1 MKTVNIFGGP
11 GSGKSTTASGL
22 FHEMKKCWIQAEYV
36 PEFAKE
42 LVWSDSH
49 HMLSEQNYIFAEQ
62 ERRLNRLRRKVKVA
76 VSDSPLLLSSFYA
89 PQTYPDSFHQSVFD
103 FFHSY
108 DNLNIFVD
116 RSHEYM
122 IDGRVQDEANADAL
136 ALRMK
141 EYLVRNGVS
150 FWSIAAS
157 DAAPRRLVG
166 WLISQGYIALP
177 EGLEERFE
185 RDLVPELNNAPP
197 GWIQYNDIVSW
208 RTGQRIHRADLADL
222 HTVGKTKEDQTA
234 IEFVSN

>member
-1 MKTVNIFGGP
+1 MKTINIFGGP

-22 FHEMKKCWIQAEYV
+22 FHEMKKQWIQAEYV

-62 ERRLNRLRRKVKVA
+62 ERRLNRLRRKVEVA

-89 PQTYPDSFHQSVFD
+89 PAAYPDSFHQSVFD

-116 RSHEYM
+116 RSHEY
-122 IDGRVQDEANADAL
+122 ILDGRVQDEENADAL
-136 ALRMK
+136 AVRMK
-141 EYLVRNGVS
+141 EYLLANGVP
-150 FWSIAAS
+150 FWSMAAS

-166 WLISQGYIALP
+166 WLVSQGHVALP
-177 EGLEERFE
+177 PGMNERFE
-185 RDLVPELNNAPP
+185 RDIVPELTLAPAS
-197 GWIQYNDIVSW
+197 WIKYNDTESW
-208 RTGQRIHRADLADL
+208 RTGQRIQRALLADL
-222 HTVGKTKEDQTA
+222 HTVGKTKEDQDA
-234 IEFVSN
+234 AQVS

>member
-1 MKTVNIFGGP
+1 MKTVNLFGGP
-11 GSGKSTTASGL
+11 GSGKSTAASGL
-22 FHEMKKCWIQAEYV
+22 FHEMKKHWIRAEYV

-62 ERRLNRLRRKVKVA
+62 ERRLNRLRFKVDVA

-89 PQTYPDSFHQSVFD
+89 PAAYPDSFHLSVFD

-108 DNLNIFVD
+108 DNINIFVD

-122 IDGRVQDEANADAL
+122 IEGRVQDEANADAL

-141 EYLVRNGVS
+141 EYLLANGVP

-166 WLISQGYIALP
+166 WLVSQGFVRLP
-177 EGLEERFE
+177 EGVKERFE
-185 RDLVPELNNAPP
+185 KDILPELETAPP
-197 GWIQYNDIVSW
+197 GWIKYNDVPVWQPGKKIV
-208 RTGQRIHRADLADL
+208 RASLSDL
-222 HTVGKTKEDQTA
+222 HTVGKTHQGQ
-234 IEFVSN
+234 